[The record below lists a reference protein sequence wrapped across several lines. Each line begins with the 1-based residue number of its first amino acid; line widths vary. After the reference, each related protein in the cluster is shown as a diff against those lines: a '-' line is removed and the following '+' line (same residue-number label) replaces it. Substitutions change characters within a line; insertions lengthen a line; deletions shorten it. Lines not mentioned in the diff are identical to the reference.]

1 VPEPIKLSIS
11 IVHHH
16 GLELLRA
23 CLASIY
29 ANAPDFPFEVI
40 VVDNVSTDGAVEMME
55 NHFPQVR
62 LIRNTERHGFGFN
75 QNTGI
80 AASLGEHIF
89 ILNDDTVIIANALSC
104 LCAYLDA
111 HPAVGLVGPRV
122 LNGDGTLQLSCYK
135 FPSPIRCIWENSLLT
150 AAFPDSTIFGDY
162 RKWNHE
168 EERSVDFIIG
178 AAMLVR
184 RAVIEAVGTFDSLFF
199 MYSEE
204 TDWQIRI
211 RAAGWDIRL
220 CPQAQITHF
229 GGQSTEGF
237 KDKQFAEFQISSV
250 RLMTKHYG
258 APGALIQRTSM
269 ISGSLLRLALW
280 SAIPL
285 LAPGKREVSQE
296 QIACW
301 KRLLGWWSGFGP
313 HEGLA
318 PPVNASQPQKFIKDS
333 E

>member
-1 VPEPIKLSIS
+1 VPEAIKLSIT

-16 GLELLRA
+16 GLEMLRA
-23 CLASIY
+23 CLSSIY

-55 NHFPQVR
+55 TSFPQVR
-62 LIRNTERHGFGFN
+62 LIRNTERNGFGFN
-75 QNTGI
+75 QNTAI
-80 AASLGEHIF
+80 SASLAEHIF
-89 ILNDDTVIIANALSC
+89 ILNDDTVIGTNALALLST
-104 LCAYLDA
+104 YLDA
-111 HPAVGLVGPRV
+111 HPTVGLVGPRL
-122 LNGDGTLQLSCYK
+122 LNGDGSLQLSCYK

-150 AAFPDSTIFGDY
+150 AAFPDSTVFGDY
-162 RKWNHE
+162 RKWKHDQ
-168 EERSVDFIIG
+168 ERSVDFVIG

-184 RAVIEAVGTFDSLFF
+184 RAVIEAVGTFDTLFF

-204 TDWQIRI
+204 TDWQMRV

-229 GGQSTEGF
+229 GGQSTEGI
-237 KDKQFAEFQISSV
+237 KDKQFAQCQMSSV
-250 RLMTKHYG
+250 RLITKHYG
-258 APGALIQRTSM
+258 VSGAVVQRASM

-285 LAPGKREVSQE
+285 LAPSKRAVSLE
-296 QIACW
+296 QISRW
-301 KRLLGWWSGFGP
+301 KRLLTWWSGFGP

-318 PPVNASQPQKFIKDS
+318 PGEVKLSAK
-333 E
+333 